1 MKALG
6 LVIATGPALA
16 DLAHACGLAAAARA
30 RGVAVRLFAMHDGVA
45 ALAADPAAIAALIDA
60 GCDVIACATSADRA
74 GIAIAALGGAAA
86 GSQDDHAALCA
97 WADRV
102 VAFT

>member
-1 MKALG
+1 MKTLG
-6 LVIATGPALA
+6 LVLATAAPD
-16 DLAHACGLAAAARA
+16 DLHHVRGLALAARA
-30 RGVAVRLFAMHDGVA
+30 RGVAVRVFAMHDGVRALRDDAAAVA
-45 ALAADPAAIAALIDA
+45 ALVER

-74 GIAIAALGGAAA
+74 GVALGPLGVAA

-102 VAFT
+102 VAFA

>member
-1 MKALG
+1 MTGLG
-6 LVIATGPALA
+6 LVVATA
-16 DLAHACGLAAAARA
+16 DARGDLIHVHGLARAARA
-30 RGVAVRLFAMHDGVA
+30 RGIAVRVFAMHDGVA
-45 ALAADPAAIAALIDA
+45 ALQARPDLVAALLDG

-74 GIAIAALGGAAA
+74 AIALAPLGVTA

>member
-1 MKALG
+1 MKTLG
-6 LVIATGPALA
+6 LVLATAAPG
-16 DLAHACGLAAAARA
+16 DLALVCGLAGAARD
-30 RGVAVRLFAMHDGVA
+30 RGLAVRLFAMHDGVA
-45 ALAADPAAIAALIDA
+45 ALAGAAGALAALVER

-74 GIAIAALGGAAA
+74 GLAIAALGGATA

-102 VAFT
+102 VAFA